1 MLKTPHLAT
10 RRSNAYNL
18 RLIPKQLN
26 TIKHGMCFISTPTE
40 IFMAKPKRISSK
52 AVRRNA
58 NQVTKLTTWA
68 RLALATTS

>member
-18 RLIPKQLN
+18 RLVPKQLD
-26 TIKHGMCFISTPTE
+26 TIKHGMCFISTPTK

-52 AVRRNA
+52 GARRNA